1 MAFRK
6 TMDTT
11 GRKSRGDGLFFMVLL
26 MMIPWSEPVTGRIET
41 AQGGRKNLAMI
52 KLRRNI

>member
-6 TMDTT
+6 TMDKT
-11 GRKSRGDGLFFMVLL
+11 GRKSRGSGLFFMVLL
-26 MMIPWSEPVTGRIET
+26 MMIRWSEPVTGRIET
-41 AQGGRKNLAMI
+41 ALGGRKDLAMI